1 MPDPTPPQI
10 NYSYSGFQAEQQD
23 FPFPGSQL
31 DADLA
36 EAKRST
42 TDTINALKDVR
53 RSDGKLKNGIVTR
66 DSLGPDVV
74 PVGEG
79 MNPDVYD
86 PNGVGEDVFAMDSMV
101 EGANTKIMTA
111 AERAKLA
118 GISDY
123 MQLNRFR
130 FTAVATADA
139 ALDTGLDDLIESAV
153 IVYVDGVMQPADS
166 IDVAGSVITSV
177 PGWPIENG
185 SVNIDVIAAPS
196 VVAPI
201 SNELQDQLDLKAP
214 IASPALTGNPTA
226 PTQTPGNNSTRLATT
241 AFVTGMQIDRARLY
255 IGTRKSI
262 MLTPQELGA
271 IGDGAHDDTNSLIAW
286 AAACTADNLQPY
298 VPPGL
303 YLCTSQL
310 DFPSGGAI
318 VGAGEGKAIVRFTN
332 ASSGGFKCHPDGG
345 ADPHGVFSIEHLT
358 MQASALVPKAVDFV
372 LPNDGDFTND
382 WRGGFRNLEIK
393 GFGSGY
399 FGYGLY
405 ERNVAYSG
413 RSRVKYWG
421 SSANP
426 TAESG
431 YYAGV
436 AFYLD
441 TQTVGD
447 DPANG
452 LSLENVYEGCS
463 AHFCHTGLQIRGFPE
478 GVHLHRSN
486 FAFVRR
492 GVDAVAQTGTRQPLL
507 NVSDNHINAAEW
519 CISAARFNQSF
530 FKGNHIARPGDNF
543 AFGWVGIDLDDS
555 LYAQVVDNLIVP
567 ETVHPSATG
576 DVVGLRLQGDS
587 WLTRV
592 RGAFV
597 GAINGSYKP
606 MTAGIRI
613 ESGVQSTRWTAD
625 TVFGGTITEAIDDN
639 SGNSTNQMTGV
650 TVQDD
655 GVTVGQVG
663 GISVLN
669 FATGT
674 VGQSGG
680 AVTISS

>member
-1 MPDPTPPQI
+1 MPDPAKPEI
-10 NYSYSGFQAEQQD
+10 DYSYSGFQQEQQS
-23 FPFPGSQL
+23 FPFPGTPL
-31 DADLA
+31 DNDLA
-36 EAKRST
+36 ELKRGID
-42 TDTINALKDVR
+42 DTIDALKDVR

-74 PVGEG
+74 PIGEG
-79 MNPDVYD
+79 MNPLLYD
-86 PNGVGEDVFAMDSMV
+86 PSGIGADVFSMDNMV
-101 EGANTKIMTA
+101 EGTNTKIMTA

-123 MQLNRFR
+123 VQLNRFR
-130 FTAVATADA
+130 FAAVATADA
-139 ALDTGLDDLIESAV
+139 ELDTGVEELIAAAMF
-153 IVYVDGVMQPADS
+153 VYIDGVFQPS
-166 IDVAGSVITSV
+166 GSVEVTDGVITSV
-177 PGWPIENG
+177 GGWPIENG
-185 SVNIDVIAAPS
+185 PVNIDVYVPPAIA
-196 VVAPI
+196 API
-201 SNELQDQLDLKAP
+201 SNEMQAQLDLKAP
-214 IASPALTGNPTA
+214 LASPALTGNPTA
-226 PTQTPGNNSTRLATT
+226 PTQDAGNSTTRLATT
-241 AFVTGMQIDRARLY
+241 AFVTGMQIDRTRLY
-255 IGTRKSI
+255 VGTRKSM
-262 MLTPQELGA
+262 MLAPQELGA

-372 LPNDGDFTND
+372 LPNDGDFMND

-447 DPANG
+447 DPNNG

-463 AHFCHTGLQIRGFPE
+463 AHFCHTGLQARGFPE
-478 GVHLHRSN
+478 GIHLHRSN

-492 GVDAVAQTGTRQPLL
+492 GVDAVAQTATRQPLL
-507 NVSDNHINAAEW
+507 NISDNHINAAEW
-519 CISAARFNQSF
+519 GILADRFNQSF

-543 AFGWVGIDLDDS
+543 GFGWVGIDLDDS
-555 LYAQVVDNLIVP
+555 LYAQVVDNLIIP
-567 ETVHPSATG
+567 ETVHASATG
-576 DVVGLRLQGDS
+576 DVIGLRLQGDS
-587 WLTRV
+587 YLARI

-597 GAINGSYKP
+597 GAISGSYKP
-606 MTAGIRI
+606 MTYGIRI
-613 ESGVQSTRWTAD
+613 ETGVQSTRWAAD
-625 TVFGGTITEAIDDN
+625 TVFGGTITTPISDD
-639 SGNSTNQMTGV
+639 SGNATNQMTGI

-663 GISVLN
+663 GISLIN

-680 AVTISS
+680 SVTIS